1 MCHFNKKKKTMKKFI
16 ILLPMIALILVSCE
30 LERNPY
36 DQIAVDDLLSDPG
49 SIETA
54 TVGNYALLKGNV
66 GYDGWVDDLHRI
78 SEYAGDNIALS
89 GGTTDH
95 LFFLYN
101 YQSIPTNSR
110 VERFWRNSYK
120 IVVGAN
126 VMIEKIPEA
135 ESDDKDQLLGENYYL
150 RGLVYFQMGNVFG
163 KPYNQGGSNLSVPLK
178 LTSAT
183 EDRPDRHTVQDVYD
197 QVLSDLL
204 KAESLMTI
212 NKGASYASKEAAQAL
227 LSRVYLYMGDDVRA
241 EEYANKVIQS
251 GEYSLLSNTA
261 FQEMNKLIPSN
272 NAEAIF
278 AVTLSSASDLLGQ
291 WDDWYTI
298 GSFYASIEGSGWG
311 EMYASRSYLDLI
323 EQNPNDAR
331 KAFIAPQYLDDGS
344 GGTIPA
350 VHWVNAEYKYEF
362 RQTTEAGGITTFT
375 DGGTTYTV
383 ESEVVGGKTVHYF
396 NGPSGR
402 QDVIKDFDFQKRNG
416 HPKYFILKASLQE
429 DDAHMWSPMV
439 SRLAEMYLNKAESLA
454 KRGSD
459 QLALD
464 EINILRDRAGIP
476 EYTLGT
482 IPAGKT
488 VLDIVL
494 EERRLELA
502 YEGHRRYDV
511 YRNGGTMDRRYPGT
525 HLNGSNPF
533 LEIPSTHN
541 RIIEFIPEQQ
551 IILQPSLI
559 QND

>member
-1 MCHFNKKKKTMKKFI
+1 MKKII
-16 ILLPMIALILVSCE
+16 ILLPIIALLLVSCE

-78 SEYAGDNIALS
+78 SEYAGDNVTLS

-110 VERFWRNSYK
+110 VARFWSNSYK
-120 IVVGAN
+120 IAVGTN
-126 VMIEKIPEA
+126 VMIEKIPEG

-178 LTSAT
+178 LTSDT
-183 EDRPDRHTVQDVYD
+183 EDRPDRHTVQEVYD
-197 QVLSDLL
+197 QVISDLL

-227 LSRVYLYMGDDVRA
+227 LSRVYLYMGDDVKA
-241 EEYANKVIQS
+241 EEYANKVIGS
-251 GEYSLLSNTA
+251 GQYSLLSNSE
-261 FQEMNKLIPSN
+261 FQEMNKLVPSN

-291 WDDWYTI
+291 WDDWFTI

-323 EQNPNDAR
+323 EQNPTDAR
-331 KAFIAPQYLDDGS
+331 KAFIAPQYTDDGS
-344 GGTIPA
+344 GGKVPA
-350 VHWVNAEYKYEF
+350 IYWVNDEYKYEF
-362 RQTTEAGGITTFT
+362 RNTTEEGGVTTFS

-383 ESEVVGGKTVHYF
+383 ESEVAGGKTVYYF
-396 NGPSGR
+396 NGPNGR
-402 QDVIKDFDFQKRNG
+402 QDVIKDFDLQKRNG
-416 HPKYFILKASLQE
+416 HPKFFILKASLQE
-429 DDAHMWSPMV
+429 DDVHMWSPMV

-454 KRGSD
+454 KRGQD
-459 QLALD
+459 QAALD

-482 IPAGKT
+482 IPPGKT
-488 VLDIVL
+488 VLDVVL

-511 YRNGGTMDRRYPGT
+511 YRNGRTMNRRYPGT

-533 LEIPSTHN
+533 FEIQANNN

>member
-1 MCHFNKKKKTMKKFI
+1 
-16 ILLPMIALILVSCE
+16 MIALILVSCE